1 MDLDI
6 KLFVCNFCR
15 VQLQLQSLTVSQ
27 ADLQVPL
34 VSGRLAHRLLQE
46 VQVANVL
53 ELLGRADAL
62 DDVGAVVVDRDVVC
76 CELAFWRSAGGHRV
90 MAAHSQQNNRQH

>member
-76 CELAFWRSAGGHRV
+76 C
-90 MAAHSQQNNRQH
+90 